1 LGASIYRIFPFG
13 TANATF
19 PTSTVSQKTAGGK
32 SMKIAVKA
40 SDLNYKYK
48 KDTVNRDLPKFTG
61 KPDPAPFNRD
71 DLYDLLPMLSAVMSE
86 LGTDDDRVLH
96 MLEDIIIR
104 DMPRCISSREDVFDC
119 LVATARE
126 QLEWM

>member
-1 LGASIYRIFPFG
+1 MNVI
-13 TANATF
+13 
-19 PTSTVSQKTAGGK
+19 
-32 SMKIAVKA
+32 VKA
-40 SDLNYKYK
+40 SDLKYKYP

-71 DLYDLLPMLSAVMSE
+71 DLYELLPMLSAVMTE
-86 LGTDDDRVLH
+86 LGTDDGRVLH
-96 MLEDIIIR
+96 MLEDIINN

-119 LVATARE
+119 LVETARA